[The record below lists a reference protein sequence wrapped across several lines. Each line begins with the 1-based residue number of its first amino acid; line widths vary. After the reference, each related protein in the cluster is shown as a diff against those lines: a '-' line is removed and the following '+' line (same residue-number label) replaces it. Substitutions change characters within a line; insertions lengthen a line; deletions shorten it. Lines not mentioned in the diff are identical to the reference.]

1 MPFAFTPIVRLSVLV
16 AVSLIPVLVML
27 SLATS
32 PGRLG
37 LQLEANPEW
46 SELAITHVDPQGP
59 SAGRAWFGFL
69 IAVEG
74 DGERIEIVPS
84 DLIEEPDTLASY
96 AQMRDFFAR
105 QGAIHAAVNARDT
118 VVEYFDLDRS
128 AVRYEPGPR
137 FGRMIWQLPLAFW
150 LQIGVGLAGFWIGA
164 WVWILRRGDW
174 AARMLALAG
183 AGLMVSAFPA
193 AVYSTR
199 ELALDG
205 ASFAVL
211 STINHAGA
219 LIFGIGMIGL
229 FLLYPRR
236 LAEPRRLLI
245 PAAILGVWYGFDI
258 LHLFGVLDVVEGSGL
273 GFHLPVVLA
282 MAAILVLVGVQ
293 YVATRADP
301 LARAALGWLGIA
313 VAVGAGAF
321 VVTVIAPNLLGIG
334 PLLAQG
340 EAFLF
345 FLVIYVGV
353 ALGVARYRLFQ
364 LGEWAFRI
372 LFYVVGVLILL
383 VLDAVLIFTI
393 VRDRV
398 PAFAISL
405 LLVALLYLPLRDILA
420 RWILGRREPR
430 RDALFRRVMDVA
442 LTPPGKDQRA
452 RWQSLV
458 EECFNPLHVE
468 RASGLSKAA
477 LAKDGAALLVPGP
490 GRLPDFRLDYADG
503 GHRLFSPRDAQ
514 LAAEIR
520 DMLQNALESRD
531 AYEKGAA
538 EERQRIARDIHD
550 NIGVQLMGALHSKD
564 HSRTKLMI
572 RETLTDL
579 RDIVNNAS
587 RPDMSFEEMLAD
599 LRLQISESLHAAGV
613 AMDWRAESAGEAVLP
628 LQAAH
633 TLRSIVREA
642 VQNALKHAGA
652 GRISVAVRLEAEEIS
667 IGIADD
673 GKGFDTETT
682 RQGNGLSNMQERVTS
697 LGGRFELESGAA
709 GTRIDVTFPINTGR
723 MRP

>member
-1 MPFAFTPIVRLSVLV
+1 MLPAFTPIVRLSALIAISLV
-16 AVSLIPVLVML
+16 PVVVML

-37 LQLEANPEW
+37 LQLEADPDFTQ
-46 SELAITHVDPQGP
+46 LTIIGVDQQGP
-59 SAGRAWFGFL
+59 SAGRAWLGFL
-69 IAVEG
+69 VAVEG
-74 DGERIEIVPS
+74 KRERIEVVPS
-84 DLIEEPDTLASY
+84 DLIEEPDTLATY

-105 QGAIHAAVNARDT
+105 QSAIHTVIEARGT
-118 VVEYFDLDRS
+118 VVDYIDLDRG
-128 AVRYEPGPR
+128 AMRYELGPS
-137 FGRMIWQLPLAFW
+137 FGRMVWDLPLAFW

-164 WVWILRRGDW
+164 WVWILKRGDW

-183 AGLMVSAFPA
+183 AGLMISAFPA

-205 ASFAVL
+205 AKFTVL

-236 LAEPRRLLI
+236 LVNPRWLLL
-245 PAAILGVWYGFDI
+245 PAAILGMWYGFDA
-258 LHLFGVLDVVEGSGL
+258 LHLFGILHVIEGPGL
-273 GFHLPVVLA
+273 GFHLAVVLA
-282 MAAILVLVGVQ
+282 MTTILVLVGVQ
-293 YVATRADP
+293 YFATKGDP
-301 LARAALGWLGIA
+301 LARAALSWLGIA

-321 VVTVIAPNLLGIG
+321 VVTVIAPNLLGVS

-345 FLVIYVGV
+345 FLLVYVGV

-364 LGEWAFRI
+364 LDDWAFRI
-372 LFYVVGVLILL
+372 LFYVVGVLVLL

-393 VRDRV
+393 VEERV
-398 PAFAISL
+398 PAFALSL
-405 LLVALLYLPLRDILA
+405 LLVALLYLPLRDLLA
-420 RWILGRREPR
+420 RWILGRREPKR
-430 RDALFRRVMDVA
+430 EALFRRVMDVA
-442 LTPPGKDQRA
+442 LTPPGKDQRE
-452 RWQSLV
+452 RWQSLL
-458 EECFNPLHVE
+458 EECFNPLHTE
-468 RASGLSKAA
+468 RATDISEAA
-477 LAKDGAALLVPGP
+477 FAEDGAALLVPGP
-490 GRLPDFRLDYADG
+490 GHLPGFRLEYADR

-531 AYEKGAA
+531 AYEKGVA

-550 NIGVQLMGALHSKD
+550 NIGMQLMGALHSKGEVRKD
-564 HSRTKLMI
+564 LMI

-599 LRLQISESLHAAGV
+599 LRLQISEHLHAAGID
-613 AMDWRAESAGEAVLP
+613 MDWCAESADRAVLP

-642 VQNALKHAGA
+642 VQNALKHARA
-652 GRISVAVRLEAEEIS
+652 SKIAIMVRLEADKIS

-673 GKGFDTETT
+673 GRGFDTETA
-682 RQGNGLSNMQERVTS
+682 RRGNGLANMEERVTG
-697 LGGRFELESGAA
+697 LGGRFEVESDAG
-709 GTRIDVTFPINTGR
+709 GTRIDVIFPINTGR
-723 MRP
+723 SRP